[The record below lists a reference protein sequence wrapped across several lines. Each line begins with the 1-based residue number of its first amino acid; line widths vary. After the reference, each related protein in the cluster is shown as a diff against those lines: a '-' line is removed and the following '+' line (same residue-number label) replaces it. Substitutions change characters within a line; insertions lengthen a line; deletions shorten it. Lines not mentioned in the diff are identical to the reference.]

1 MWLLL
6 GALGYTFSQAKSP
19 QWKQSGPKTIQ
30 KLKTLVANSF
40 STGFVKEVSLDL
52 EIPFEVFPFSFAA

>member
-19 QWKQSGPKTIQ
+19 QWKQSGPK
-30 KLKTLVANSF
+30 KFKN
-40 STGFVKEVSLDL
+40 
-52 EIPFEVFPFSFAA
+52 